1 MKFKKF
7 ITTILIILTIAGP
20 NLIFFDFFFM
30 SQLLLLLI
38 YPILYA
44 KTFKKWNIIFL
55 LLIIFYLFII
65 IIVNNFIYDFEIIK
79 LPLRILIYFFSAKS
93 VYLLAKQYYSNN
105 EILSLI
111 LKIIFFNSIFTLST
125 IIGPLRSFYLE
136 VLVLNEEAS
145 FFASKGLRFFDLAIG
160 GQASASV
167 YFGLSI
173 LLLRYFSINKLMSSS
188 KHLLYWCFIFSAG
201 IICGRSIL
209 LFLIFDL
216 FILIYIKK
224 IFSIKNVF
232 FFVFFLIVGYYL
244 NDLLMKD
251 YYKLYSWMFEPII
264 NLMNNKNISSSTD
277 VLKTMLFFPDQ
288 IFFGEA
294 NLGRSLVKIKSDIGF
309 VRLIWGYGIFG
320 LLLFTPLFFNSIKI
334 IYESNRLE
342 SIFLS
347 VILFLL
353 LLFLYKELWLGS
365 RVLQVYV
372 FIIFIIFKQ
381 KRYDNAT
388 IS

>member
-1 MKFKKF
+1 MEFKKF
-7 ITTILIILTIAGP
+7 ITTIFIILTIAGP

-38 YPILYA
+38 YPILCA

-55 LLIIFYLFII
+55 LLIIFYLFVI

-79 LPLRILIYFFSAKS
+79 LPLRILIYSFSAKS
-93 VYLLAKQYYSNN
+93 IYLLAKQYYSNN

-111 LKIIFFNSIFTLST
+111 LKIIFFNSLFTIST
-125 IIGPLRSFYLE
+125 LIGPLRSFYSE

-145 FFASKGLRFFDLAIG
+145 FFASQGLRFFDLAIG
-160 GQASASV
+160 GQATASV

-173 LLLRYFSINKLMSSS
+173 LLLRYLSINKLMSSS

-201 IICGRSIL
+201 IICGRSIF

-216 FILIYIKK
+216 LLLIYFKK
-224 IFSIKNVF
+224 IFSIKNAF
-232 FFVFFLIVGYYL
+232 FFTCILFVGYYL
-244 NDLLMKD
+244 NDLIIQNN
-251 YYKLYSWMFEPII
+251 YKLYSWMFEPVL
-264 NLMNNKNISSSTD
+264 NLLDNKNISASTD
-277 VLKTMLFFPDQ
+277 ILKTMFFLPDQ
-288 IFFGEA
+288 VLFGEA
-294 NLGRSLVKIKSDIGF
+294 NLGRSLVKVKSDIGY
-309 VRLIWGYGIFG
+309 VRLIWGYGVLG
-320 LLLFTPLFFNSIKI
+320 LLLFTPLFFNSVKI
-334 IYESNRLE
+334 IYKSYRLE

-347 VILFLL
+347 VILFIL

-365 RVLQVYV
+365 RVLQVYI
-372 FIIFIIFKQ
+372 FLIFIIFKQ
-381 KRYDNAT
+381 KKYDNAT